1 METKNYFEILQH
13 LVEVRNYSQ
22 LRETLSEMQYVDVAL
37 VIGQMEKE
45 DALCLFRLL
54 PKDMAAD
61 VFANLDSDD
70 QRIIIESLNDP
81 EASNIINNL
90 YVDDAIDFLEE
101 MPANVAKKMLA
112 IANQETRSQINHLL
126 QYPEDSAGSVM
137 TVEYIDLKQD
147 MTIAQAIEKIRRI
160 GLDSETVNIC
170 YVLDSKRV
178 LVGTVAL
185 RYLLLLDSDA
195 VIGEVMNDNVISI
208 NTLDDQEVAAK
219 TLKKYDFTAMP
230 VVDAENRMVGI
241 ITIDDVVDILEEE
254 ATEDIEKMAAIIP
267 NDRPYLKTGIF
278 ETYKKRM
285 PWLLFLM
292 ISATFTGAIIS
303 SFENALSKCVLLT
316 AYIPMLMDTGG
327 NAGSQSSVSIIRGL
341 SLDEIQFKD
350 LFKSL
355 WKELRVAI
363 LCGITLSGANFVK
376 LLLIDHLSIQIAL
389 VVSLTLIVVVVFSK
403 IVGCFLPMVSVKVGL
418 DPAVMA
424 SPMIT
429 TIVDVISLIT
439 YFEIASVLLH
449 L

>member
-316 AYIPMLMDTGG
+316 RRKCWFT
-327 NAGSQSSVSIIRGL
+327 
-341 SLDEIQFKD
+341 
-350 LFKSL
+350 
-355 WKELRVAI
+355 
-363 LCGITLSGANFVK
+363 VK
-376 LLLIDHLSIQIAL
+376 CFYYSW
-389 VVSLTLIVVVVFSK
+389 SLT
-403 IVGCFLPMVSVKVGL
+403 
-418 DPAVMA
+418 
-424 SPMIT
+424 
-429 TIVDVISLIT
+429 
-439 YFEIASVLLH
+439 
-449 L
+449 

>member
-1 METKNYFEILQH
+1 
-13 LVEVRNYSQ
+13 
-22 LRETLSEMQYVDVAL
+22 
-37 VIGQMEKE
+37 
-45 DALCLFRLL
+45 
-54 PKDMAAD
+54 
-61 VFANLDSDD
+61 
-70 QRIIIESLNDP
+70 
-81 EASNIINNL
+81 
-90 YVDDAIDFLEE
+90 
-101 MPANVAKKMLA
+101 
-112 IANQETRSQINHLL
+112 
-126 QYPEDSAGSVM
+126 
-137 TVEYIDLKQD
+137 
-147 MTIAQAIEKIRRI
+147 
-160 GLDSETVNIC
+160 
-170 YVLDSKRV
+170 
-178 LVGTVAL
+178 
-185 RYLLLLDSDA
+185 
-195 VIGEVMNDNVISI
+195 
-208 NTLDDQEVAAK
+208 
-219 TLKKYDFTAMP
+219 
-230 VVDAENRMVGI
+230 
-241 ITIDDVVDILEEE
+241 
-254 ATEDIEKMAAIIP
+254 
-267 NDRPYLKTGIF
+267 
-278 ETYKKRM
+278 
-285 PWLLFLM
+285 M

>member
-112 IANQETRSQINHLL
+112 IANQETRSQVNHLL